1 MSKSPK
7 IRRKFV
13 SRQRVRRLRAHS
25 PNGTIPARA
34 VKNDGAMKRNAL
46 VDCGWGRLLFGQ
58 TFDDPKALTD
68 ALGAEGADRRDI
80 AFYIS
85 DPHVLLAG
93 APQELFLDPSHT
105 YRLDLSRPVPP
116 MKRKERGFFVRRLSS
131 KEDAE
136 QVNRIYLAR
145 NMVPVPPEFFWSN
158 RDSRSLTVL
167 VAEDDQTG
175 NIIGTVMGVDHN
187 RAFNDPALGSSLWC
201 LAVDPQ
207 ARHARIGEALL
218 RRLADHYRARG
229 GAYMDLSVLHDNVQ
243 AIALYDKLGFRRVP
257 LFAVK
262 RKNPINE
269 PLFIG
274 SSPATSLNPY
284 ATIIVN
290 EALRRGIHVEVT
302 DAEGGFFRLIYGG
315 RSVHCR
321 ESLSELTSGV
331 AVSICDDKAVTRRL
345 VERSGVRVP
354 EQLDIKPDSHT
365 EDDDIAAFLE
375 KHQQLVV
382 KPARGEQGRG
392 VAVGLTRFD
401 EVKEAINV
409 ARPFSN
415 RVIIEEMVAGTDLR
429 IIVIDYKIVAAAI
442 RQPPRIVG
450 DGTATIRSLIEAQS
464 RRREA
469 ATGGESRIPVD
480 AETERCVALE
490 GYRLDDILP
499 AETELQTRKTANLHM
514 GGTIHDVTDELH
526 PKLAEAALAAAR
538 AIEIPVVGIDFIV
551 PSPRTGRYAFI
562 EANERPGLANHE
574 PQPTAE
580 RFVDFLFPLSM
591 PAPIRAFRNQNELQ
605 N

>member
-1 MSKSPK
+1 MK
-7 IRRKFV
+7 
-13 SRQRVRRLRAHS
+13 
-25 PNGTIPARA
+25 PN
-34 VKNDGAMKRNAL
+34 AM

-58 TFDDPKALTD
+58 TFDNPKELSD
-68 ALGAEGADRRDI
+68 ALGAEGPDRRDI
-80 AFYIS
+80 AFYIR

-105 YRLDLSRPVPP
+105 YRLDLNRTVTP
-116 MKRKERGFFVRRLSS
+116 MRRREQGFFVRRLAS
-131 KEDAE
+131 KQDAE
-136 QVNRIYLAR
+136 QVNRIYMAR

-158 RDSRSLTVL
+158 RDSRALTVL
-167 VAEDDQTG
+167 VAEDEQTG
-175 NIIGTVMGVDHN
+175 NILGTVMGVDHK
-187 RAFNDPALGSSLWC
+187 RAFEDPERGSSLWC

-207 ARHARIGEALL
+207 ARHARVGEVLL
-218 RRLADHYRARG
+218 RRLADHFRARG
-229 GAYMDLSVLHDNVQ
+229 AGYMDLSVLHDNDQ
-243 AIALYDKLGFRRVP
+243 AIALYEKLGFRRVP

-274 SSPATSLNPY
+274 SSPASSLNPY

-331 AVSICDDKAVTRRL
+331 AVSICDDKAVTRR
-345 VERSGVRVP
+345 VVARSGVRVP
-354 EQLDIKPDSHT
+354 EQIDIKPGTDT
-365 EDDDIAAFLE
+365 EDKDIRAFLDGH
-375 KHQQLVV
+375 KAVVV

-392 VAVGLTRFD
+392 VAVGLTTYD
-401 EVKEAINV
+401 EIKEAIDV

-415 RVIIEEMVAGTDLR
+415 RVIVEEMVEGTDLR
-429 IIVIDYKIVAAAI
+429 IIVIDYKVVAAAI
-442 RQPPRIVG
+442 RQPPLVVG
-450 DGTATIRSLIEAQS
+450 DGSSTIRGLIEAQS

-469 ATGGESRIPVD
+469 ATQGESRIPID
-480 AETERCVALE
+480 AETARCIGMEGFGLE
-490 GYRLDDILP
+490 DVLGSGI
-499 AETELQTRKTANLHM
+499 ELQTRKTANLHT

-526 PKLAEAALAAAR
+526 QKLGEAAIAAAR
-538 AIEIPVVGIDFIV
+538 AIEIPVVGIDLIV
-551 PSPRTGRYAFI
+551 PSPRSDRYAFI

-580 RFVDFLFPLSM
+580 RFLDLLFPLSI
-591 PAPIRAFRNQNELQ
+591 PAPVRAVRYQTETQ
-605 N
+605 T